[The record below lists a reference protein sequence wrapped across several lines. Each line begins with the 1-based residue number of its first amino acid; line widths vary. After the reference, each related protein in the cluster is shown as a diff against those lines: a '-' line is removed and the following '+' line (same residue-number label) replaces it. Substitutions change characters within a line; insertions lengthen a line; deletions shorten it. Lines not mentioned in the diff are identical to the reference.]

1 MIHVWEVLR
10 LRAKAARSSG
20 AELAKIFISDNPGV
34 AMMGFWERI
43 ALAFRCFLSILF
55 RSSIPEDVART
66 LLKPA
71 SPHEQAEVPG
81 APADSRLTEA
91 ERPPSDT
98 LDRAV
103 QMLALLQRDGRLIDF
118 LSENISAC
126 PDAQLGAA
134 VRTIHETC
142 RQALDRYVKLEPVL
156 NSEEDQPITVEV
168 GFDPAAIKL
177 IGNVVGE
184 PPVRGLLRHKGWRV
198 RELKMP
204 PLLQGAGRL
213 VIAPAEVELP

>member
-1 MIHVWEVLR
+1 MI
-10 LRAKAARSSG
+10 S
-20 AELAKIFISDNPGV
+20 
-34 AMMGFWERI
+34 FWERI
-43 ALAFRCFLSILF
+43 VFAFRCFLSILF
-55 RSSIPEDVART
+55 RSAIPDDIARR

-71 SPHEQAEVPG
+71 APAQEVPVPA
-81 APADSRLTEA
+81 APPAVSRLKEA
-91 ERPPSDT
+91 EPPSDT
-98 LDRAV
+98 LDRAI

-118 LSENISAC
+118 LSENISAY

-142 RQALDRYVKLEPVL
+142 QQALSQYVELEPVL
-156 NSEEDQPITVEV
+156 NSEEDQPVTVEA

-177 IGNVVGE
+177 IGNVAGE

-198 RELKMP
+198 KKLKMP
-204 PLLQGAGRL
+204 PLPQGAGRL